1 MRSEPLTG
9 LAFQRQRHLRGIW
22 PSSVLLQMAR
32 FCAAS
37 EASFLPS
44 FLFAISVPLLFSI
57 TNAAVVSAPSPPLPM
72 SKKQTIQERERERGD
87 SKSKERN
94 EKSSR
99 VEGKKCW
106 GALVIYSTFPGYV
119 IYTLISTQAT
129 LSNNS
134 TKAHLT
140 SPPKWEA

>member
-44 FLFAISVPLLFSI
+44 FLQSVFPSSFPLPTLRLFLLS
-57 TNAAVVSAPSPPLPM
+57 PM
-72 SKKQTIQERERERGD
+72 SKKQTIQEREGGD

-99 VEGKKCW
+99 VEQGKCC
-106 GALVIYSTFPGYV
+106 GAFVIYSTFPGYV

-140 SPPKWEA
+140 SPPK